1 MKKLLIF
8 LILLIALTYVW
19 NFMFQIKD
27 AADSEPR
34 SIEVAMRMTVRDF
47 LDRNKL
53 QTGPRVPQGYVVDI
67 DNIGD
72 TSPIF
77 FDDNWISLHVLDGAQ
92 SFDVIP
98 GRTLQISQVAGIIDG
113 AAFRPFAQP
122 KPLDEVRT
130 YVTELIRSL
139 EAKGWQATS
148 QIRMPSGPEDFDSG
162 GKSLFAIL
170 KSPSRNELALTL
182 RDYGLAPRQESW
194 IIAPDPTAQP
204 AKSTRTYLLDVDVT
218 NFEGDLSYG
227 DLIYP
232 RRIFEKGET
241 ASYLPLR
248 YWVEDPGWTPEKAGM
263 VPKKPEERANAES
276 SKWKMPP
283 K

>member
-1 MKKLLIF
+1 MKKHLTLLA
-8 LILLIALTYVW
+8 LIGLATLGVYL
-19 NFMFQIKD
+19 MFKQND
-27 AADSEPR
+27 PADSEPR
-34 SIEVAMRMTVRDF
+34 TIEVAMRMTVRDF

-53 QTGPRVPQGYVVDI
+53 QTGPRVPQGYVVNI
-67 DNIGD
+67 DKIGD

-98 GRTLQISQVAGIIDG
+98 GRTLQITQRAGIING

-122 KPLDEVRT
+122 KPLDEART
-130 YVTELIRSL
+130 YVTELITSL
-139 EAKGWQATS
+139 EAKGWQPTS
-148 QIRMPSGPEDFDSG
+148 QIRVPSGPEDFDSG
-162 GKSLFAIL
+162 GEMLIAIM
-170 KSPSRNELALTL
+170 KSPSGNDLDLTL
-182 RDYGLAPRQESW
+182 RDYGLAPKQESW
-194 IIAPDPTAQP
+194 IIAPDPNAEP

-232 RRIFEKGET
+232 RRIFEKGDFR
-241 ASYLPLR
+241 SRLPLR
-248 YWVEDPGWTPEKAGM
+248 YWVDDPHWTPEKVGM
-263 VPKKPEERANAES
+263 VPTTPDERPNAES